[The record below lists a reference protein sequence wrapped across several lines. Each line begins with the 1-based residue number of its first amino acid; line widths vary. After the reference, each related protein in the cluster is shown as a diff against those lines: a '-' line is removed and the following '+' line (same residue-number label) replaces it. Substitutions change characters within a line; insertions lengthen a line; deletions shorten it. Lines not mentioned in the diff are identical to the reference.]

1 MHSGRINVVFLTIL
15 LSSPVMAA
23 KFIPDSVI
31 VQQKLN
37 KGFQLAHEL
46 PELAMSLYREAI
58 TLADSQKIESCAIA
72 SAKIN
77 LANYEYYRG
86 NTSPA
91 ISLALSA
98 MEYYRQ
104 NGDKGQEASAMILVG
119 DILRATRLFDQ
130 AFSYLLQA
138 EKKITP
144 LNDNLLM
151 AKVYNRLA
159 ATELD
164 DTVNRRD
171 SVDRHARLSLAIAR
185 SLKNDTLIYNNLNIL
200 GVLETYRKNYKKSL
214 DYLEEANQIVVR
226 VFPEDEPLVLIN
238 MARNLYLLKEYNK
251 AVEHDKRAI
260 QLADKYQIPQYVRLA
275 AANLKD
281 YYQSTG
287 NLEQCLYYTN
297 RFFLAKEHVVEQQVL
312 VRLKEFNNRILIE
325 KKESE
330 NQRLV
335 YENRLAK
342 SRLRYFTSVGLMLI
356 LLLLTITVFFF
367 MQQRQKNK
375 IRKIASK
382 LDQSNQVM
390 NKFIS
395 ILAHDLRSPFN
406 AILGF
411 TELLRNDHSLTEKEK
426 ESAIDQL
433 YSVGRSAYHLL
444 ERMLEWSRIQSG
456 SVKPR
461 KKLCNLN
468 DLVRETIQVL
478 EPSSLL
484 KNIAIRVQDDDPVM
498 LLADPDMIQTV
509 IRNLISNAIK
519 FTYPGGWVEIG
530 IENNQDSAILRI
542 RDNGIGISPDNID
555 KLFRVDQNLKS
566 QGTAGEKG
574 TGLGL
579 ILCGDYVHLHQ
590 GRITVESKPGAGSV
604 FTIELPR
611 RNQ

>member
-1 MHSGRINVVFLTIL
+1 MYSVRIKLVLLTIL

-23 KFIPDSVI
+23 MFIPDSAI

-37 KGFQLAHEL
+37 KGYRLSHKLPDLAV
-46 PELAMSLYREAI
+46 SLYREAI
-58 TLADSQKIESCAIA
+58 MMADSQKIVSHAIA

-98 MEYYRQ
+98 MEYYKQ
-104 NGDKGQEASAMILVG
+104 TGDERQEAGAMILIG
-119 DILRATRLFDQ
+119 DVLRATRLFDQ
-130 AFSYLLQA
+130 AYSYLLQA
-138 EKKITP
+138 EKKITK

-171 SVDRHARLSLAIAR
+171 SVDRHASLSLAIAR
-185 SLKNDTLIYNNLNIL
+185 LLKNDTLIYNNLNIL
-200 GVLETYRKNYKKSL
+200 GVLETYRKNYRKSL
-214 DYLEEANQIVVR
+214 NYLEEANRIVVR

-238 MARNLYLLKEYNK
+238 MARNLYLLKEYDK
-251 AVEHDKRAI
+251 AVEHDKRAM

-287 NLEQCLYYTN
+287 DLKQCLHYTN
-297 RFFLAKEHVVEQQVL
+297 RYFLAKEHVVEQQVL

-342 SRLRYFTSVGLMLI
+342 SRLRYFASVGLMLI
-356 LLLLTITVFFF
+356 VLLLTITVFFF
-367 MQQRQKNK
+367 MQRRQKNK

-411 TELLRNDHSLTEKEK
+411 TELLRNDRSLTEKEK
-426 ESAIDQL
+426 ELSIDQL
-433 YSVGRSAYHLL
+433 YSVGRSTYNLL

-456 SVKPR
+456 SVRPR
-461 KKLCNLN
+461 KRLCNLN
-468 DLVRETIQVL
+468 DLVNETIQVL
-478 EPSSLL
+478 ESSSSL
-484 KNIAIRVQDDDPVM
+484 KNIAIRFQDYNPVM
-498 LLADPDMIQTV
+498 LQADPDMIQTV

-530 IENNQDSAILRI
+530 IESTQDSAIIRI

-566 QGTAGEKG
+566 QGTSGEKG

-579 ILCGDYVHLHQ
+579 TLCGEYVHLHQ
-590 GRITVESKPGAGSV
+590 GRITVESKPGEGSE